1 MALSRFWLLNGSK
14 KKGKKSVKKVSKKT
28 ARKISAKKSIVKTI
42 KKVSKPKKVVK
53 VIKEKVYVAKP
64 ITRVPAT
71 IMTMEERIN
80 KDIRRN
86 KLMARRKRRSVAKA
100 TKRVKRVKKSMA
112 LATVGKKHRVT
123 AYMKRGV
130 LKTSRKSKIAKRNYK
145 INPFKV
151 KGIVNK
157 LKSPAILSASS
168 VGTIVAMNKFL
179 PKMPYID
186 RVNNSVVKAGIKV
199 ALGLLAQMGVKK
211 FIKNSDI
218 ANGVLVGAII
228 SAMTDFVNVQ
238 PTSVA
243 GIKLNGV
250 KVLGNPLSFGRPKT
264 PLANPNFQMNG
275 IKINKGQDLKAIQF
289 KKNYNADNTVSGSD
303 RW

>member
-1 MALSRFWLLNGSK
+1 
-14 KKGKKSVKKVSKKT
+14 
-28 ARKISAKKSIVKTI
+28 
-42 KKVSKPKKVVK
+42 
-53 VIKEKVYVAKP
+53 
-64 ITRVPAT
+64 
-71 IMTMEERIN
+71 
-80 KDIRRN
+80 
-86 KLMARRKRRSVAKA
+86 MARRKTRSVAKA
-100 TKRVKRVKKSMA
+100 TKRVKRVKRVKKSMA
-112 LATVGKKHRVT
+112 LATVGKKHRVI

-151 KGIVNK
+151 KGLVNK
-157 LKSPAILSASS
+157 LKSPAILSSTS
-168 VGTIVAMNKFL
+168 VGTIIGLNKVMPKL
-179 PKMPYID
+179 PYLD
-186 RVNNSVVKAGIKV
+186 RIQHSAIQAGIKV
-199 ALGLLAQMGVKK
+199 ALGLVAQMGVKK

-228 SAMTDFVNVQ
+228 SAMTDFINISQ
-238 PTSVA
+238 NTTA

-264 PLANPNFQMNG
+264 ALANPNFQMNG
-275 IKINKGQDLKAIQF
+275 LKINKGQDLKAIQF

>member
-1 MALSRFWLLNGSK
+1 MALSKFWLLNGSK
-14 KKGKKSVKKVSKKT
+14 KKGKKSAKKVSKKI
-28 ARKISAKKSIVKTI
+28 ARKVGAKKSV
-42 KKVSKPKKVVK
+42 KKVSRPKKVVRE

-64 ITRVPAT
+64 VPQIPAT
-71 IMTMEERIN
+71 IMTMEEKIN
-80 KDIRRN
+80 KNIRRN
-86 KLMARRKRRSVAKA
+86 KLMAKRKRRSVAKA
-100 TKRVKRVKKSMA
+100 TKRVKKSTA

-145 INPFKV
+145 INPFKI

-186 RVNNSVVKAGIKV
+186 RVNNSAVKAGIKV

-238 PTSVA
+238 PTTVQ

-275 IKINKGQDLKAIQF
+275 LKIAGNQNLQAIKF
-289 KKNYNADNTVSGSD
+289 KKNYNANDTVAGCE
-303 RW
+303 RY

>member
-28 ARKISAKKSIVKTI
+28 AQKIGAKKSIVKTI

-64 ITRVPAT
+64 VTRVPAT

-199 ALGLLAQMGVKK
+199 ALGLIAQMGVKK

-228 SAMTDFVNVQ
+228 SAMTDFINVQ

-264 PLANPNFQMNG
+264 ALANPNFQMNG

>member
-28 ARKISAKKSIVKTI
+28 AQKIGAKKSIVKTI

-64 ITRVPAT
+64 VTRVPAT

-186 RVNNSVVKAGIKV
+186 RVNNSAVKAGIKV
-199 ALGLLAQMGVKK
+199 ALGLIAQMGVKK

-228 SAMTDFVNVQ
+228 SAMTDFINVQ

-264 PLANPNFQMNG
+264 ALANPNFQMNG

>member
-28 ARKISAKKSIVKTI
+28 ARKISAKKSV
-42 KKVSKPKKVVK
+42 KKVSRPKKVVRE

-64 ITRVPAT
+64 VPQIPAT

-86 KLMARRKRRSVAKA
+86 KLMAKRKRRSVAKA

-179 PKMPYID
+179 PKVPYID

>member
-64 ITRVPAT
+64 VQRVPAT

-100 TKRVKRVKKSMA
+100 TKRVKRVRKSMA

-179 PKMPYID
+179 PKVPYID

-264 PLANPNFQMNG
+264 ALANPNFQMNG

>member
-64 ITRVPAT
+64 VPQIPAT

-179 PKMPYID
+179 PKVPYID

-264 PLANPNFQMNG
+264 ALANPNFQMNG

>member
-64 ITRVPAT
+64 VPQIPAT
-71 IMTMEERIN
+71 IMTMEDRIN
-80 KDIRRN
+80 KNIRRN

-179 PKMPYID
+179 PKVPYID

>member
-1 MALSRFWLLNGSK
+1 
-14 KKGKKSVKKVSKKT
+14 
-28 ARKISAKKSIVKTI
+28 
-42 KKVSKPKKVVK
+42 
-53 VIKEKVYVAKP
+53 
-64 ITRVPAT
+64 
-71 IMTMEERIN
+71 
-80 KDIRRN
+80 
-86 KLMARRKRRSVAKA
+86 MARRKRRSVAKA

-199 ALGLLAQMGVKK
+199 ALGLIAQMGVKK

-228 SAMTDFVNVQ
+228 SAMTDFINVQ

-264 PLANPNFQMNG
+264 ALANPNFQMNG

>member
-28 ARKISAKKSIVKTI
+28 ARKIGAKKSI
-42 KKVSKPKKVVK
+42 KKLSRPKKVVK

-64 ITRVPAT
+64 VPQIPAT

-86 KLMARRKRRSVAKA
+86 KLMARRKTRSVAKA
-100 TKRVKRVKKSMA
+100 TKRVKRVKRVKKSMA
-112 LATVGKKHRVT
+112 LATVGKKHRVI

-151 KGIVNK
+151 KGLVNK
-157 LKSPAILSASS
+157 LKSPAILSSTS
-168 VGTIVAMNKFL
+168 VGTIIGLNKVM
-179 PKMPYID
+179 PKLPYID
-186 RVNNSVVKAGIKV
+186 RIKNSAIKAGIKV
-199 ALGLLAQMGVKK
+199 ALGLVAQMGVKK

-228 SAMTDFVNVQ
+228 SAMTDFINISQ
-238 PTSVA
+238 NTTA

-264 PLANPNFQMNG
+264 ALANPNFQMNG
-275 IKINKGQDLKAIQF
+275 LKINKGQDLKAIQF

>member
-64 ITRVPAT
+64 IKRVPAT

-100 TKRVKRVKKSMA
+100 TKRVKRVRKFMA

-179 PKMPYID
+179 PKVPYID